1 MPRRFWANSRGKYNL
16 ARQYL
21 YEELVE
27 MARQAAVSAGIS
39 PDIFVAMINQE
50 SGFSPQ
56 ALSHAGAGGIAQF
69 MPFWVSEGEADWR
82 WDPAI
87 ALPRS
92 ANVIAGYVQNY
103 GGDYRLAL
111 AAYNAGPGAVSS
123 YGGVPPFAETQNYVA
138 SIMSAAPHAFAAAGQ
153 YQGYA
158 PGGSFPSGTF
168 GSGQEMP
175 QQRSPRA
182 SQKMSPAAKTK
193 FSALAPK
200 SMAPA
205 SLRPASLHG
214 SLNLQRGGD
223 GSMQPLGYTATG
235 EGEGGTVGQYGT
247 GDGGSSIPPGKDV
260 SPWNPDADIP
270 MEGGM
275 APKWW
280 HIQTGN
286 YQFDQ
291 DGKRRIKD
299 SRALIAEWEAQP
311 KDFEWSSLS
320 WGKPA
325 APYDELPPG
334 WEEWSP
340 TPFQVGSSLGG
351 KLQPGTRSIRYAGVS
366 GSDGGPTPEVVPTTG
381 TETEKG
387 VSEEDKALMVE
398 QIMDL
403 AEAWAP
409 LELKQDGTAWDA
421 YLQFIRQQVN
431 MGVGVGIQNVQGDMF
446 FRIGDMEISM
456 ADQLVVWAREM
467 ARSHPEWKN
476 IVEEGYKGAGYS
488 KLFGQPHKRENVV
501 EFLGQISNILSA
513 GEDMPIERVE
523 AEMQARG
530 FSFASQQY
538 VRSWYKLKGSDSGF
552 LQGQGLNALELAQ
565 SNLLDL
571 QAEDLA
577 IRIENGGATPFMIE
591 QHEEQVN
598 QFNQTIQLNR
608 QIEDR
613 TARGERIN
621 QFLFAESS
629 IASMAGTLVPV
640 SKVGKPL
647 GGFEEGGY
655 LHTVLGDQFTP
666 SVIEARTIAPALMSL
681 AGGSN
686 LQEGDVSSE
695 STKVALQPPPEEII

>member
-1 MPRRFWANSRGKYNL
+1 
-16 ARQYL
+16 
-21 YEELVE
+21 
-27 MARQAAVSAGIS
+27 
-39 PDIFVAMINQE
+39 
-50 SGFSPQ
+50 
-56 ALSHAGAGGIAQF
+56 
-69 MPFWVSEGEADWR
+69 
-82 WDPAI
+82 
-87 ALPRS
+87 
-92 ANVIAGYVQNY
+92 
-103 GGDYRLAL
+103 
-111 AAYNAGPGAVSS
+111 
-123 YGGVPPFAETQNYVA
+123 
-138 SIMSAAPHAFAAAGQ
+138 
-153 YQGYA
+153 
-158 PGGSFPSGTF
+158 
-168 GSGQEMP
+168 
-175 QQRSPRA
+175 
-182 SQKMSPAAKTK
+182 
-193 FSALAPK
+193 
-200 SMAPA
+200 
-205 SLRPASLHG
+205 
-214 SLNLQRGGD
+214 
-223 GSMQPLGYTATG
+223 
-235 EGEGGTVGQYGT
+235 
-247 GDGGSSIPPGKDV
+247 
-260 SPWNPDADIP
+260 
-270 MEGGM
+270 
-275 APKWW
+275 
-280 HIQTGN
+280 
-286 YQFDQ
+286 
-291 DGKRRIKD
+291 
-299 SRALIAEWEAQP
+299 
-311 KDFEWSSLS
+311 
-320 WGKPA
+320 
-325 APYDELPPG
+325 
-334 WEEWSP
+334 
-340 TPFQVGSSLGG
+340 
-351 KLQPGTRSIRYAGVS
+351 
-366 GSDGGPTPEVVPTTG
+366 
-381 TETEKG
+381 
-387 VSEEDKALMVE
+387 
-398 QIMDL
+398 
-403 AEAWAP
+403 
-409 LELKQDGTAWDA
+409 
-421 YLQFIRQQVN
+421 
-431 MGVGVGIQNVQGDMF
+431 
-446 FRIGDMEISM
+446 
-456 ADQLVVWAREM
+456 VVWAREM